1 MSTVQTEHVMVVP
14 TDLFHEA
21 GYFQGFS
28 NETERYLPMLLDP
41 LHTSYRP
48 RAEMETDPG
57 FKQLIPYCI
66 FRFNDNGITT
76 VFQYTRGKG
85 QGETRLHAKSSV
97 GIGGHISTLDIGET
111 DPYAE
116 GMRRELDEE
125 VIIDTV
131 YDESCVGLIN
141 DDTNEVGQ
149 VHLGVVHVFDVEQ
162 PNVKAREEDILD
174 SGFVPV
180 EQLLAEISRFETWSQ
195 IVLKALF
202 EK

>member
-1 MSTVQTEHVMVVP
+1 MSTVQTEHVMVIP
-14 TDLFHEA
+14 TELFREA

-28 NETERYLPMLLDP
+28 DDTQRYLPLVLDP

-48 RAEMETDPG
+48 RDEMENDPG
-57 FKQLIPYCI
+57 FKQLIPYCV
-66 FRFNDNGITT
+66 FRYNDKGVTT

-85 QGETRLHAKSSV
+85 QGESRLHAKSSI
-97 GIGGHISTLDIGET
+97 GIGGHISTLDRGDT
-111 DPYAE
+111 DPYAQ
-116 GMRRELDEE
+116 GMQRELDEE
-125 VIIDTV
+125 VIIDTNYQEV
-131 YDESCVGLIN
+131 CVGLIN

-162 PNVKAREEDILD
+162 PNVRAREEDILA

-180 EQLLAEISRFETWSQ
+180 DQLLGEIERFETWSQ

-202 EK
+202 EN